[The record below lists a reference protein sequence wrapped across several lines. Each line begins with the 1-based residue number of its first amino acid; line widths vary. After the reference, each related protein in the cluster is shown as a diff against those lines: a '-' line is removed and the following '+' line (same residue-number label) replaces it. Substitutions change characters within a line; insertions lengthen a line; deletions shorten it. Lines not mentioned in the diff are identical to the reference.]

1 MTEDGALLG
10 VAGLAAASEQVY
22 LFVVHRGRTLAADVA
37 TAFGLD
43 LGAAAAILDELRD
56 VGLIALPEVPGGA
69 YAPVDPEIALGAVA
83 DQLSTRVTAIRDRIP
98 ALVEQFRSSLSEGQQ
113 APMTLVL
120 TDPVE
125 VATWYARLQHEAREE
140 MLTFDRPPYISLGM
154 EPLEVSTIARGVSW
168 RVVYAAESFT
178 RDEAWDEVVR
188 MTEQGEQARIASAL
202 PFKLVVVDRR
212 IALLGLRLD
221 GVSVESM
228 VTESPPLV
236 ELLVETFESAWARAL
251 PLGAGGA
258 STAAELQR
266 ALEERAHRP
275 SAPEARPRPSAPP
288 PTREQQAILAL
299 IGAGLTDE
307 VIAARLGLSVRSL
320 RRRSQRLMQDLSAD
334 NRFQLGVEAARRG
347 WV

>member
-1 MTEDGALLG
+1 MGEERSPLGA
-10 VAGLAAASEQVY
+10 VGLSAVSEQVY
-22 LFVVHRGRTLAADVA
+22 LFVVHRGRTMPEEVAEAFALDVDAA
-37 TAFGLD
+37 GS
-43 LGAAAAILDELRD
+43 ILDELRD

-69 YAPVDPEIALGAVA
+69 YAPVDPQIALGAVV
-83 DQLSTRVTAIRDRIP
+83 DQLSAQANALRDRIP
-98 ALVEQFRSSLSEGQQ
+98 ALVEQFRNSVSSDPQ

-125 VATWYARLQHEAREE
+125 IASWYARLQHQARRE

-154 EPLEVSTIARGVSW
+154 EPLQVNTIARGVSW

-178 RDEAWDEVVR
+178 RENAWDETVR
-188 MTEQGEQARIASAL
+188 MSEQGEQARVASAL
-202 PFKLVVVDRR
+202 PFKVVIVDRG

-236 ELLVETFESAWARAL
+236 ALLVETFESYWARAL
-251 PLGAGGA
+251 PLGAAGA
-258 STAAELQR
+258 ATPAELHQ
-266 ALEERAHRP
+266 AIEERGRAAAVPGGRGRP
-275 SAPEARPRPSAPP
+275 VAP
-288 PTREQQAILAL
+288 PTREEQAILAL

-307 VIAARLGLSVRSL
+307 VVAARLGLSVRSL
-320 RRRSQRLMQDLSAD
+320 RRRSQRLMHDLGAD